1 MPSAPSLVTVARI
14 FSTPSFSMSRFAA
27 KLLLTVIIAS
37 SSCSSVSVLP
47 TAA

>member
-1 MPSAPSLVTVARI
+1 MPSAPSVVTVRRM
-14 FSTPSFSMSRFAA
+14 FSTPSLSMSRFAA

-37 SSCSSVSVLP
+37 HSCRSVSVLP